1 VSAADGRGGE
11 SAHRGGQPSRD
22 TSWVADLIGVLT
34 QGEPGGLNRVFLF
47 FPGEP
52 ILVADTAHQAGVLV
66 GELGDIQASTWHVG
80 GGLLGAHFAGPFVYA
95 G

>member
-1 VSAADGRGGE
+1 
-11 SAHRGGQPSRD
+11 
-22 TSWVADLIGVLT
+22 
-34 QGEPGGLNRVFLF
+34 LNRAFLF

-52 ILVADTAHQAGVLV
+52 ILVADTAQRAGVLV

-80 GGLLGAHFAGPFVYA
+80 GGRLGAHFAGPFVYA